1 MMKRTDRLLNRLS
14 TGAGICLL
22 VVSAALLLCWQW
34 GIRTAEQKAQ
44 ATVDALRSLIPT
56 PQGTVLEARS
66 DNSMAALSLEGSD
79 FVGILEMPRYGSA
92 LPVCAQ
98 WGQISKHPCC
108 LSGSIYDGTLQ
119 IGATSQKGQYDFYR
133 ELSVGDAVYFT
144 DMEGNRYAYV
154 ITDIRIEK
162 HASQGALQRHDAA
175 LTLFI
180 KNIYAFEYLILFCDV
195 LS

>member
-1 MMKRTDRLLNRLS
+1 MKKPANRLLSRLCI
-14 TGAGICLL
+14 GAGLGLL
-22 VVSAALLLCWQW
+22 LVSAALLLSWQW
-34 GIRTAEQKAQ
+34 GIRSAAQ
-44 ATVDALRSLIPT
+44 NAQETVGTLRSLMPA
-56 PQGTVLEARS
+56 PQGAIPEARR
-66 DNSMAALSLEGSD
+66 DNTMAAISIDGAD

-144 DMEGNRYAYV
+144 DLEGNRYAFG
-154 ITDIRIEK
+154 ITDIRFEK
-162 HASQGALQRHDAA
+162 HASQAALQRNDAA
-175 LTLFI
+175 LTVFI
-180 KNIYAFEYLILFCDV
+180 KNVYAFEYMILFCDV